1 MKNNQDQF
9 DELLRRHL
17 DPTRVPTEK
26 LSEESRLRILNAIV
40 RKKDS
45 SSQVVFSWRRF
56 AVIPTVAAILLAVLI
71 AVTWRQDAFAVVEKG
86 TLYQIVDGKNQV
98 IGLGKNIPTGTPLR
112 TDGGAV
118 LKLKDGAKIEM
129 RDKSELT
136 LEKANDGTHIR
147 LNNGSVNVTPSA
159 EPVGNLYVQNREV
172 KVAAVFQIAAQAEPR
187 LTFEVASVRRVEIPL
202 TNGRVPVFF
211 PTGGVGTSDP
221 QRIAYHGTWVA
232 ALIADAFGVRPDQII
247 GPDWLTRERY
257 DIDAIIPDGA
267 TKEQFNAM
275 LGNLL
280 RDRFHLRFH
289 LESESRPVYALR
301 LAKDGPKFKETAR
314 VADDGTAGRGSFAGI
329 DAKGFPIL
337 LPNYRGRIGRPVAGE
352 MFSTAQDVSMVDFAR
367 SIEQAAGRPVL
378 DETGLK
384 GGYDFKIHFGSVRRP
399 TDAGVPSDPS
409 PTIFTAVEE
418 QLGLKLESTNG
429 TFTQLIIDSIDR
441 EPTDN

>member
-17 DPTRVPTEK
+17 DPTRVPMEK
-26 LSEESRLRILNAIV
+26 LSEESQERILNAII

-56 AVIPTVAAILLAVLI
+56 AVIPAVAAILLAALI

-136 LEKANDGTHIR
+136 LEKANDGTHIH

-159 EPVGNLYVQNREV
+159 GPVGNLYVKNGEV
-172 KVAAVFQIAAQAEPR
+172 RVAAVFQIAAQAEPR

-202 TNGRVPVFF
+202 NNGRVPVFF

-221 QRIAYHGTWVA
+221 KRIAYHGTWVA
-232 ALIADAFGVRPDQII
+232 ALIADAFGVRPDQIT

-257 DIDAIIPDGA
+257 DIDAIIPDGV
-267 TKEQFNAM
+267 TKEQFNVM

-289 LESESRPVYALR
+289 LESENRPVYALR
-301 LAKDGPKFKETAR
+301 LAKDGPKFKERVR

-337 LPNYRGRIGRPVAGE
+337 PPNYKGRIGRPVAGE
-352 MFSTAQDVSMVDFAR
+352 MFSTAQDVSMADFAR
-367 SIEQAAGRPVL
+367 SIEQQAGRPVL

-384 GGYDFKIHFGSVRRP
+384 GGYDFKIHFASVRRP
-399 TDAGVPSDPS
+399 TDAGVPSDPA